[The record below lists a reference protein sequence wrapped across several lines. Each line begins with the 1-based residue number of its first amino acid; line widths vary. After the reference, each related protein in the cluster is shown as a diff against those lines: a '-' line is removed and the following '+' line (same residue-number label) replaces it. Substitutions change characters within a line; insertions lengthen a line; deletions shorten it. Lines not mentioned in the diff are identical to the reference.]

1 MKHHHTHPTAP
12 LLTAL
17 AAALLLAACGGDT
30 QDLEATAPDVT
41 PLFELAA
48 TLPPEPS
55 DIDADGSA
63 ASAALPPGR
72 ATLLDAPAAGAA
84 PDNADTLRR
93 RILAAAMDGDR
104 ASANASATAAAT
116 ATYYTVAQVRA
127 AYGLDK
133 LPAATAANKG
143 AYQGSGQTI
152 AIVGA
157 FHNPNIANDL
167 QVFSTKFGLP
177 TCTTLTVAATA
188 SLPLAKPAAGSGC
201 SLAVVHA
208 TAAGGITTRAPAVNA
223 AWKTETSLDV
233 EWAHAMAPLAR
244 IILVQAASAG
254 SADLTGALT
263 LAARLGA
270 TVVNMSWGAGEFS
283 GQGSLDRYFQA
294 AGVSYIAASGD
305 SGRAVSW
312 PAVSPH
318 VLAVGG
324 TTLAVAT
331 STSGN
336 TRSETAWAGSGGGIS
351 LYNTVPAWQG
361 GVKVTSTSGAVGT
374 ATKRVLP
381 DVAFNANPSSGQL
394 VYVTPASGSNGWL
407 VAGGTSIGA
416 PQWAGLVAVANA
428 VRAGRGKPA
437 LGALGTPLYRSIAAN
452 ANLYAANLLDVKTG
466 ANGSCKGCSA
476 TTGFDLVTGLG
487 TPHAAKLVDV
497 LAGL

>member
-1 MKHHHTHPTAP
+1 MKQHHTHPTAP

-17 AAALLLAACGGDT
+17 AATLLLAACGGDT
-30 QDLEATAPDVT
+30 QDQDATAPDVT

-72 ATLLDAPAAGAA
+72 ATLLDAPAAGAE

-93 RILAAAMDGDR
+93 RIQAAAVDGDR
-104 ASANASATAAAT
+104 ASATAAAA

-167 QVFSTKFGLP
+167 QVFSSKFGLP

-188 SLPLAKPAAGSGC
+188 SLPLAKPAAGAGC

-208 TAAGGITTRAPAVNA
+208 TAAGGITTRAPTVNA
-223 AWKTETSLDV
+223 GWKTETSLDV

-270 TVVNMSWGAGEFS
+270 TVVNMSWGAG
-283 GQGSLDRYFQA
+283 
-294 AGVSYIAASGD
+294 
-305 SGRAVSW
+305 
-312 PAVSPH
+312 
-318 VLAVGG
+318 
-324 TTLAVAT
+324 
-331 STSGN
+331 
-336 TRSETAWAGSGGGIS
+336 
-351 LYNTVPAWQG
+351 
-361 GVKVTSTSGAVGT
+361 
-374 ATKRVLP
+374 
-381 DVAFNANPSSGQL
+381 
-394 VYVTPASGSNGWL
+394 
-407 VAGGTSIGA
+407 
-416 PQWAGLVAVANA
+416 
-428 VRAGRGKPA
+428 
-437 LGALGTPLYRSIAAN
+437 
-452 ANLYAANLLDVKTG
+452 
-466 ANGSCKGCSA
+466 
-476 TTGFDLVTGLG
+476 
-487 TPHAAKLVDV
+487 
-497 LAGL
+497 

>member
-1 MKHHHTHPTAP
+1 VAHLPSVA
-12 LLTAL
+12 AL
-17 AAALLLAACGGDT
+17 AAGLLLAACGGDT
-30 QDLEATAPDVT
+30 LETEATAPDVS
-41 PLFELAA
+41 PLYELAA
-48 TLPPEPS
+48 VIPPEPS
-55 DIDADGSA
+55 DMDADGSA
-63 ASAALPPGR
+63 ASAGQPPGR
-72 ATLLDAPAAGAA
+72 ATLLDAPAAGAE
-84 PDNADTLRR
+84 PDNADSLRR
-93 RILAAAMDGDR
+93 RIQAAPVDGDR
-104 ASANASATAAAT
+104 ATASGSNPAATATAA

-133 LPAATAANKG
+133 LPAATSANKG

-167 QVFSTKFGLP
+167 QVFSAKFGLP
-177 TCTTLTVAATA
+177 TCTVLAVAATA
-188 SLPLAKPAAGSGC
+188 KLPLAKPAAGAGC

-223 AWKTETSLDV
+223 GWKTETSLDV
-233 EWAHAMAPLAR
+233 EWAHAMAPMAR

-263 LAARLGA
+263 LAAKLGA

-305 SGRAVSW
+305 SGRGVSW

-324 TTLAVAT
+324 TTLAA
-331 STSGN
+331 SGSA
-336 TRSETAWAGSGGGIS
+336 RSETAWAGSGGGIS
-351 LYNTVPAWQG
+351 AYNAAPAWQG
-361 GVKVTSTSGAVGT
+361 GVKVTSTTGAVAT

-394 VYVTPASGSNGWL
+394 VYVTPASGTNGWL

-428 VRAGRGKPA
+428 VRAGKGKAP
-437 LGALGTPLYRSIAAN
+437 LGMLGTPVYRSIAAN
-452 ANLYAANLLDVKTG
+452 ASLYAANLLDVKTG
-466 ANGSCKGCSA
+466 ANGTCKGCSA
-476 TTGFDLVTGLG
+476 TTGYDLVTGLG
-487 TPHAAKLVDV
+487 TPHAARLVDV